1 MRLNLKVSVSDN
13 NLVNVARKV
22 LRLIEF
28 TCITTGCIPPPAF
41 LTSTAVA
48 ITTMV
53 AWKKSKYE
61 NSPLFFDLGDQ
72 RSNISPRSQLC
83 ASQSY
88 CKQLRQ
94 LCFERTSWSLL
105 SPTRARRLAASK
117 TESCFWLLSLSFY
130 FPSSRRSNQET
141 IQRSIP
147 SDEWTESLI
156 LSQQIVIFLHFH
168 TIRFSLLSMDLL

>member
-1 MRLNLKVSVSDN
+1 MCRREDGGLRRVKKGREEPVGDEMVSLRGSPCNAPQPESISFSDN
-13 NLVNVARKV
+13 NLVNLARKV

-94 LCFERTSWSLL
+94 LCFERTSWSWL

-117 TESCFWLLSLSFY
+117 TESCF
-130 FPSSRRSNQET
+130 
-141 IQRSIP
+141 
-147 SDEWTESLI
+147 
-156 LSQQIVIFLHFH
+156 
-168 TIRFSLLSMDLL
+168 